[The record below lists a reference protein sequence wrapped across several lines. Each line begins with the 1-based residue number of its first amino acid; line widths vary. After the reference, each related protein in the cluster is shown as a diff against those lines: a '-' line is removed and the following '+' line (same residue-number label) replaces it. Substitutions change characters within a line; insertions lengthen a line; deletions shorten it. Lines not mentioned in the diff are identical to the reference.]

1 MTCPKAFAGV
11 TLVESLIVLSLSTSL
26 LLLTVSQVT
35 SWRRQ
40 VAYDYFVAEFE
51 RSLVYSQQAA
61 ILSQRGSRVFSQTHS
76 NIIEFSYYDYQQEQQ
91 REVLELP
98 IDLEVVRETVVTFR
112 PGTGNVNR
120 INRFEF
126 YNQHKGER
134 LIFQYYLGSG
144 RFVKREEK

>member
-51 RSLVYSQQAA
+51 RSLVYTQQAA
-61 ILSQRGSRVFSQTHS
+61 ILSQRGSRVLRLKVTSLSSVTM
-76 NIIEFSYYDYQQEQQ
+76 IINKNNSAKHWNYRLTYK
-91 REVLELP
+91 LS
-98 IDLEVVRETVVTFR
+98 
-112 PGTGNVNR
+112 
-120 INRFEF
+120 
-126 YNQHKGER
+126 ER
-134 LIFQYYLGSG
+134 LS
-144 RFVKREEK
+144 